1 MSDPSPAPGW
11 YPAPHANNEQ
21 RYWDGGQWLD
31 TPAKASDS
39 PVSVAVAEKSARGL
53 ALAALIVGI
62 VAFLTGLIPVVGLL
76 IGLAAVVVG
85 ILALIKKQPK
95 GLAIT
100 GTVLGA
106 IALITSI
113 AMTAGL
119 GAAIN
124 AGPRPVP
131 ASSVQPSEV
140 DEIEEPAEPSEEP
153 VVMATVP
160 DVTGM
165 TAADAFNAIAAAG
178 LTPPDILSFADPLA
192 KVTSTAPAAG
202 SEAEEGSDV
211 VFTLEEKPKLTLA
224 QENVIRQ
231 AKSYLSTMGFSRERL
246 IDQLE
251 YEGYSPEDSAFG
263 ADNAGA
269 DWNAEAAE
277 TAASYLQTMSF
288 SRQGLYDQ
296 LAYEEFTPEQIEFAL
311 ASVGY

>member
-1 MSDPSPAPGW
+1 MTESPAPGW
-11 YPAPHANNEQ
+11 YPAPHANDEQ
-21 RYWDGGQWLD
+21 RYWDGTRWLD
-31 TPAKASDS
+31 HPSQVSEQPGSVTVAAK
-39 PVSVAVAEKSARGL
+39 PARGL

-62 VAFLTGLIPVVGLL
+62 VAFLLGLLPVVGLL
-76 IGLAAVVVG
+76 IGLAAVALG
-85 ILALIKKQPK
+85 IAAIIKKQPK
-95 GLAIT
+95 GLAVT
-100 GTVLGA
+100 GIVLGA

-124 AGPRPVP
+124 AGPRP
-131 ASSVQPSEV
+131 ASVISSQPSGSSEPVEEV
-140 DEIEEPAEPSEEP
+140 EPAEEPA
-153 VVMATVP
+153 VMVTVP

-165 TAADAFNAIAAAG
+165 TASDAYNAITQAG
-178 LTPPDILSFADPLA
+178 LTPPLITSFEDPAA
-192 KVTSTAPAAG
+192 KVVSTSPAANA
-202 SEAEEGSDV
+202 EAEEGSEIA
-211 VFTLEEKPKLTLA
+211 FTLEEKPKLTLA

-231 AKSYLSTMGFSRERL
+231 AESYLRNMGFSRAGL

-277 TAASYLQTMSF
+277 KAASYLETMSF